1 MTSLAF
7 ILGVLPL
14 LFASGAGAIARQTI
28 GWTVFGGMLAA
39 TSLAIFIVPV
49 LFFLITRFAY
59 GKEKLAELQKNYK
72 PDPTHDPHA

>member
-1 MTSLAF
+1 MTSMAF

-14 LFASGAGAIARQTI
+14 VIASGAGAEARQTI

-49 LFFLITRFAY
+49 LYYIITKFSY
-59 GKEKLAELQKNYK
+59 GDAKLAEMEKNYK
-72 PDPTHDPHA
+72 PDPEIDPEA